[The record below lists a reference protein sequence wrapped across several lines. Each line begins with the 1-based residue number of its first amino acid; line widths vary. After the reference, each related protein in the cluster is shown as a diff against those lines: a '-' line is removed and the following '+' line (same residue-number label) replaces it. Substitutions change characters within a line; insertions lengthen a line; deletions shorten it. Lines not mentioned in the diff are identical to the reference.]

1 MGTGSAV
8 GRASLSARAVMG
20 IGGGIV
26 AIAMLF
32 YAFGIGRQ
40 SSKKQVS
47 AAAPAAQP
55 QRKKPIR
62 AWNMALGDV
71 VIVAPELGFTVKA
84 GRESSEVEHS
94 KFVTRMESQLQK
106 VRELYRHESEKNSA
120 LMGGM
125 ILQLNVGAMG
135 DVIQVTEVGS
145 HIADGEFKKAVL
157 AEAANWS
164 FEDLVT
170 DSVTIQCP
178 LLFVREGMDI
188 TTLVEWEKTLRSMEN
203 KLTTAPAAKNITAV
217 PQSKAAATQNPSRGV
232 VEPVSARTERSASP
246 SAANAAEA
254 VYQMKYAS
262 SLRKTPN
269 FSAPP
274 VTRLTIGTKV
284 SVVNN
289 RGEWLEIRTADGGYA
304 GFVRKEFLTSAE
316 SSRKQ

>member
-1 MGTGSAV
+1 
-8 GRASLSARAVMG
+8 
-20 IGGGIV
+20 
-26 AIAMLF
+26 
-32 YAFGIGRQ
+32 
-40 SSKKQVS
+40 
-47 AAAPAAQP
+47 
-55 QRKKPIR
+55 
-62 AWNMALGDV
+62 
-71 VIVAPELGFTVKA
+71 
-84 GRESSEVEHS
+84 
-94 KFVTRMESQLQK
+94 
-106 VRELYRHESEKNSA
+106 
-120 LMGGM
+120 
-125 ILQLNVGAMG
+125 MG

-145 HIADGEFKKAVL
+145 HIPDGEFKKAVL

-170 DSVTIQCP
+170 DTVTIQCP

-203 KLTTAPAAKNITAV
+203 KLTAAPAAKNITAV
-217 PQSKAAATQNPSRGV
+217 PQNKAAATQNPSRGV
-232 VEPVSARTERSASP
+232 VEPVSARRERSASP

-262 SLRKTPN
+262 SLRKAPN

-316 SSRKQ
+316 SFRKQ